1 MDRKS
6 TKFEREYFSNLI
18 DSYVKW
24 ESDEKDLEAYFEGV
38 DYMGFPIKFAN
49 DCSVIL
55 DAGEYNIY
63 IEWGINECPVYVD
76 MPVSTYSR
84 RHPNTT
90 EYTRIGRIRNARFW
104 ALADRFKNR
113 R

>member
-49 DCSVIL
+49 DCCVIL

-76 MPVSTYSR
+76 VNM
-84 RHPNTT
+84 
-90 EYTRIGRIRNARFW
+90 EYTRIGRVRNSRFW
-104 ALADRFKNR
+104 ALADRFKHR
-113 R
+113 